1 MSENGGLL
9 TLEPEELIF
18 QDVHLNQV
26 GRMFTFLDW
35 ERGAKPSKMLHES
48 RMKFCKPDIV
58 PQCFQSVCRPTRKW
72 SQLQITCEPRW
83 RPPCVLAAQIALLYP
98 HRRFF

>member
-26 GRMFTFLDW
+26 GRMFAFLDW
-35 ERGAKPSKMLHES
+35 ERRAKPSNMLHQ
-48 RMKFCKPDIV
+48 F
-58 PQCFQSVCRPTRKW
+58 
-72 SQLQITCEPRW
+72 
-83 RPPCVLAAQIALLYP
+83 
-98 HRRFF
+98 